1 MDYTKASISRDAV
14 IESEPFW
21 YTDSVL
27 LFVGPRQAGKTTIL
41 RQIQAR
47 IERHTP
53 SYWITLE
60 DPDFLTLLNES
71 PKNLFRII
79 PASQNQKMVVFIDEI
94 QYLNNPTNLLKYLY
108 DEHRNRVKLIVSGS
122 SAFYID
128 ETFQDSLVGRK
139 KIFTVYPLSFR
150 EFLRFKQQDS
160 LVDKDLSSLSLIEQ
174 QTVSD
179 LYQEYMTYGGYPRV
193 VLAPM
198 QQKED
203 ELREIAYSY
212 IKKDVLEAGIRREET
227 FFKLMKIL
235 SDQPGGLVNNSE
247 LAKTLSVSILTVE
260 KYIHVMRKSFHIAII
275 RPFARNVRSELTKMP
290 KVYWIDLGLRNFLA
304 GSLAPYMVRN
314 DKGRVLENATARQL
328 LTRKS
333 EDEVKFWRTKS
344 DQEID
349 FVVDS
354 QAYEVKVDASKIKRS
369 NFKAFQKAY
378 PDIPLSIVTMD
389 AKEKTR
395 NEWQVKNVWEL

>member
-1 MDYTKASISRDAV
+1 MEYRKESIPRDAI
-14 IESEPFW
+14 IESEQYW
-21 YTDSVL
+21 YTDDIL

-41 RQIQAR
+41 RQIQSR
-47 IERHTP
+47 IENHTP

-60 DPDFLTLLNES
+60 DPDFLGLLNES

-79 PASQNQKMVVFIDEI
+79 PANQEQKVFVFIDEI
-94 QYLNNPTNLLKYLY
+94 QYLNNPTNVLKYLY
-108 DEHRNRVKLIVSGS
+108 DEYRDKVKLIVSGS

-150 EFLRFKQQDS
+150 EFLRFKNQDS
-160 LVDKDLSSLSLIEQ
+160 FIDKDLSSLSLIETQ
-174 QTVSD
+174 AVSD

-212 IKKDVLEAGIRREET
+212 IKKDILEAGIRREET

-235 SDQPGGLVNNSE
+235 AEKPGSLVNNSE
-247 LAKTLSVSILTVE
+247 LANTLGVNVLTVE
-260 KYIHVMRKSFHIAII
+260 KYIHVMRKSFHIIMA

-290 KVYWIDLGLRNFLA
+290 KVYWVDLGLRNFLS
-304 GSLAPYMVRN
+304 GSLAPYVVRE
-314 DKGRVLENATARQL
+314 DQGRLLENAVVRQL
-328 LTRKS
+328 LAKKS
-333 EDEVKFWRTKS
+333 EDEIKFWRTKNG
-344 DQEID
+344 QEVD
-349 FVVDS
+349 FVAGS
-354 QAYEVKVDASKIKRS
+354 QAYEVKVEARRIKETA
-369 NFKAFQKAY
+369 FHAFQKAY
-378 PDIPLSIVTMD
+378 PDIPLHIVTAD
-389 AKEKTR
+389 TKERTYAD
-395 NEWQVKNVWEL
+395 WPVINVWEL

>member
-1 MDYTKASISRDAV
+1 MNYAKESIPRDAV
-14 IESEPFW
+14 IESEPYW
-21 YTDSVL
+21 YTDDIL

-79 PASQNQKMVVFIDEI
+79 PTHQDQKVIVFIDEI
-94 QYLNNPTNLLKYLY
+94 QYLDNPTNLLKYLY
-108 DEHRNRVKLIVSGS
+108 DEYRDRVKLIVSGS

-150 EFLRFKQQDS
+150 EFLRFKNQDD
-160 LVDKDLSSLSLIEQ
+160 LAGKDFSSLALIEK
-174 QTVSD
+174 QTVSE
-179 LYQEYMTYGGYPRV
+179 LYQEYMTFGGYPRV
-193 VLAPM
+193 VLSPM

-212 IKKDVLEAGIRREET
+212 IKKDILEAGIRREET
-227 FFKLMKIL
+227 FFKLMKML
-235 SDQPGGLVNNSE
+235 ADRAGGLVNNAE
-247 LAKTLSVSILTVE
+247 LASTLGVSILTVE
-260 KYIHVMRKSFHIAII
+260 KYIHVMRKSFHITMI

-304 GSLAPYMVRN
+304 GSVAPYVVRG
-314 DKGRVLENATARQL
+314 DQGTVLENAVARQL
-328 LTRKS
+328 ITKKS
-333 EDEVKFWRTKS
+333 EDEIKFWRTKS
-344 DQEID
+344 GQEID
-349 FVVDS
+349 FVVGEN
-354 QAYEVKVDASKIKRS
+354 AYEVKVDPTKAKSLS
-369 NFKAFQKAY
+369 LKAFQKAY
-378 PDIPLSIVTMD
+378 PEIAVSIVTAD
-389 AKEKTR
+389 AKELDQIK
-395 NEWQVKNVWEL
+395 WQVINAWEL